1 MSKRNRNKSIA
12 EENTAVL
19 MEAVDTTDVVVT
31 TPVEQTTDQVPVDYK
46 FLIEYIVRNGI
57 PEKYFDPKFKF
68 TWQNSTV
75 EVDIRDCDILKCLG
89 YPTETNERRTEF
101 AVPQYLNLA
110 NKPVYLP
117 CTIDGVY
124 KVEIFQ
130 HRKGIELFRNYIR
143 KLNEY
148 VDDMNSLIKFIFENQ
163 ADVESLNKIKDSFI
177 SGTVK
182 L

>member
-1 MSKRNRNKSIA
+1 MSKKNRNKNIT
-12 EENTAVL
+12 EENSAVL
-19 MEAVDTTDVVVT
+19 MEMNTDEQKVVSDDTKN
-31 TPVEQTTDQVPVDYK
+31 ELVPVDYQ
-46 FLIEYIVRNGI
+46 FLIEYITRNGI

-68 TWQNSTV
+68 TWQNSTI
-75 EVDIRDCDILKCLG
+75 EVDIRDCDILKCFG

-101 AVPQYLNLA
+101 AVPHYLNLS

-130 HRKGIELFRNYIR
+130 HRKGVELFRNYIR
-143 KLNEY
+143 KLNDY
-148 VDDMNSLIKFIFENQ
+148 VDDMNSLLKFIFENQ
-163 ADVESLNKIKDSFI
+163 DDVESLNKIKDSFVT
-177 SGTVK
+177 GTVK